1 MTAPDLPTPDDLA
14 RLREAAEQYGFD
26 GLRVLFR
33 AYDAVVAERDAARA
47 EVERLTRVE
56 SLVVATIQARERL
69 DEVEGTGDEKPED
82 IEAWRAQCADFLER
96 LPEADLAPQVNALLG
111 PAYARPVV
119 ALDEHWRPVLGC
131 PVGSGAA
138 CLHTADP
145 CASFAAPI
153 CLDDSDCDSAATLIN
168 PGDYWACAVHATT
181 RPGPWRLVG
190 PVACESDM
198 DRSCE
203 GHWQAMRRAYNALL
217 LEQYSPVA
225 LLVETG
231 PAMPPMDRP
240 ALPVDTSGMVALLPR
255 GADDMLG
262 GWWPR
267 G

>member
-1 MTAPDLPTPDDLA
+1 
-14 RLREAAEQYGFD
+14 
-26 GLRVLFR
+26 
-33 AYDAVVAERDAARA
+33 
-47 EVERLTRVE
+47 
-56 SLVVATIQARERL
+56 
-69 DEVEGTGDEKPED
+69 
-82 IEAWRAQCADFLER
+82 
-96 LPEADLAPQVNALLG
+96 
-111 PAYARPVV
+111 
-119 ALDEHWRPVLGC
+119 
-131 PVGSGAA
+131 
-138 CLHTADP
+138 
-145 CASFAAPI
+145 
-153 CLDDSDCDSAATLIN
+153 
-168 PGDYWACAVHATT
+168 
-181 RPGPWRLVG
+181 
-190 PVACESDM
+190 M